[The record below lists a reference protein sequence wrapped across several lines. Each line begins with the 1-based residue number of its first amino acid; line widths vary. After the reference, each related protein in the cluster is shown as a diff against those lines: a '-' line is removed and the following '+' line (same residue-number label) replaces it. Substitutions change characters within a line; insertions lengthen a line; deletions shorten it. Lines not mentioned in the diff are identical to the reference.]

1 MNDSQ
6 QPLALFTSSDGQ
18 VRLQLKL
25 VEQSL
30 WLTQRQIAELFEK
43 SPPTINEHLKNIYD
57 EGELDP
63 ASTIRKFRTVAMD
76 GTRSVERLLEEFTD
90 STKLISSL
98 IVLSGTKKRNYL
110 LNNNFLIS
118 SQIDMRINYAK

>member
-63 ASTIRKFRTVAMD
+63 AATIRTCYQRKRTVALEGARD
-76 GTRSVERLLEEFTD
+76 VERLRDFHDLTPESCRVTV
-90 STKLISSL
+90 
-98 IVLSGTKKRNYL
+98 VL
-110 LNNNFLIS
+110 
-118 SQIDMRINYAK
+118 